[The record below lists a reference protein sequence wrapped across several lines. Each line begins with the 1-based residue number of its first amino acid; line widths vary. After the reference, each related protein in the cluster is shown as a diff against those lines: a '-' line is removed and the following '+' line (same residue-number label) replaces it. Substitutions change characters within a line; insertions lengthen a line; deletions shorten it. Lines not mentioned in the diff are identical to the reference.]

1 MEVKG
6 EARLWGD
13 ATKASRGKES
23 GYHAGSH
30 RRGWSSARGVTTDS
44 SKTRIIILANI
55 CPDDVNG
62 TDYKHSHTLTR
73 THTHSLILTR
83 EMDRLKWTEVRE
95 GWNSTDD
102 RQTP

>member
-6 EARLWGD
+6 EGRLWGD

-62 TDYKHSHTLTR
+62 TDYKHSHAL
-73 THTHSLILTR
+73 THTLSFSR
-83 EMDRLKWTEVRE
+83 ERWID
-95 GWNSTDD
+95 
-102 RQTP
+102 